1 MDKSMLKKM
10 TSSGKIKIID
20 NSLYINVL
28 KKNSVLAE
36 LKERNASSR
45 LINFL
50 NEFAG
55 ISVMIKID
63 KNMYQYF
70 EVNLP
75 QISEIDL
82 CGRTVIGRI
91 VCGAQK
97 ISVYFDGLRN
107 ESFFSNGN
115 IIAQSEEELFK
126 YFMSENCI
134 LSVIILSET
143 KQYLEKYGWYEG
155 RSIDVNEIA
164 KKFDKDGTPISN
176 AQKAFLQEF
185 GGIKG
190 FSTNR
195 ESFEI
200 YDRVKMLHYCSDT
213 MVYHKR
219 KTPTTDD
226 ACSYSPINV
235 IAYQNNVD
243 MLCIGII
250 GNGMVPLW
258 ISTDGKLF
266 ADQGTQLGRTV
277 MEGMQTILLS

>member
-1 MDKSMLKKM
+1 MRCAKDFS
-10 TSSGKIKIID
+10 I
-20 NSLYINVL
+20 
-28 KKNSVLAE
+28 
-36 LKERNASSR
+36 
-45 LINFL
+45 
-50 NEFAG
+50 
-55 ISVMIKID
+55 
-63 KNMYQYF
+63 
-70 EVNLP
+70 
-75 QISEIDL
+75 
-82 CGRTVIGRI
+82 
-91 VCGAQK
+91 
-97 ISVYFDGLRN
+97 FDGLRN
-107 ESFFSNGN
+107 ESFFADGN
-115 IIAQSEEELFK
+115 IIAQSEEYLFK

-134 LSVIILSET
+134 LSVVILPET

-155 RSIDVNEIA
+155 RSINVQ
-164 KKFDKDGTPISN
+164 FDEDGTPISD

-185 GGIKG
+185 GGFKG

-200 YDRVKMLHYCSDT
+200 YDRVKMPHYCSDT

-219 KTPTTDD
+219 KTPATDD
-226 ACSYSPINV
+226 ASSYSPINV